1 MTGNTL
7 IMAIRKFRKQMKP
20 IIWLVTILMVLGGG
34 YATLSSI
41 IGSMSNGHSNYAF
54 KLNGNKISKFEVEK
68 TKATMIDGYSRYLG
82 DKVDRSLIDILA
94 FDEVVNKNLT
104 LEMADKLKVKVSN
117 GDVNDQY
124 DKIEN
129 SIGNRDQFKRMLQVQ
144 GYTKNTFKKE
154 LKDNLTVE
162 QTLAKIQ
169 EGINPTDEEINK
181 YYEDNLYT
189 RFSGKPLSDVKNEV
203 ITDLKQTKGIEEY
216 VLLLDKARKNMKLEN
231 VSQEYKAY
239 VERNE
244 MEEDGFAVSNI
255 EMAKRTLNNLFITN
269 GDRDKAREL
278 SKEYYRAQIKLA
290 KIAIER
296 GITVDETLPLDYKF
310 EEYKK
315 GLFENIKNSL
325 NPTDAQLKEYFEK
338 NKLVYDTF
346 PSSDSYIA
354 ILKVDASAED
364 KAAAKA
370 KAEEL
375 LKTLT
380 PENFAEVA
388 KKNSDG
394 PSSPNGG
401 DLGWFSKK
409 DMVEPFQKAVFS
421 GEVGKIYPQPVETI
435 FGEHLIY
442 IEDRK
447 DDEERAKASHIL
459 IVPKVS
465 EATINIK
472 KAEIEAVKAV
482 KEKLANGTVNFE
494 TLSKENK
501 DVLQSSLFSKIDDTG
516 YIPGLGYNEA
526 LTKLIF
532 DAPLNKVQTALI
544 EDKFYIFKKTN
555 EVKYKAADFN
565 ELKDRVKDDYLNS
578 KTQEELKKL
587 I

>member
-1 MTGNTL
+1 MTDNPL

-41 IGSMSNGHSNYAF
+41 VGSMSNGHSNYAF

-104 LEMADKLKVKVSN
+104 LEMAEKLKVKVSN
-117 GDVNDQY
+117 SDVNEQF

-129 SIGNRDQFKRMLQVQ
+129 SIGNKDQFKRMLQVQ

-162 QTLAKIQ
+162 QTLTKIQ
-169 EGINPTDEEINK
+169 EGINPTDDEINN
-181 YYEDNLYT
+181 YYEDNLYI
-189 RFSGKPLSDVKNEV
+189 RFSGKPLAEVRNEV

-216 VLLLDKARKNMKLEN
+216 VLLLNKARKDMKLEN

-239 VERNE
+239 VERSE

-269 GDRDKAREL
+269 GDREKAREL
-278 SKEYYRAQIKLA
+278 SKEYYRAQMKLA

-296 GITVDETLPLDYKF
+296 GIKVDETLPLDYKF

-325 NPTDAQLKEYFEK
+325 NPTEVQLKEYFEK

-346 PSSDSYIA
+346 PSSDAYIA
-354 ILKVDASAED
+354 ILKVDPSAED
-364 KAAAKA
+364 KAAAKI

-380 PENFAEVA
+380 PENFAEMA
-388 KKNSDG
+388 KKNSNG

-409 DMVEPFQKAVFS
+409 DMVEPFQKAVFA
-421 GEVGKIYPQPVETI
+421 GEIGKIYPEPVETI
-435 FGEHLIY
+435 FGQHLIY

-459 IVPKVS
+459 VVPKIS
-465 EATINIK
+465 EATLDVK
-472 KAEIEAVKAV
+472 KAEIEAV

-501 DVLQSSLFSKIDDTG
+501 DVLQSNLFSKIDDAG
-516 YIPGLGYNEA
+516 YIPGLGYNES

-544 EDKFYIFKKTN
+544 EDKFYIFKKIN
-555 EVKYKAADFN
+555 EVKYKSADFN

>member
-472 KAEIEAVKAV
+472 KAEIEAVK
-482 KEKLANGTVNFE
+482 EKLANGTVNFE

-544 EDKFYIFKKTN
+544 KDKFYIFKKTN

>member
-1 MTGNTL
+1 MTDNTL

-41 IGSMSNGHSNYAF
+41 VGSMSNGHSNYAF

-104 LEMADKLKVKVSN
+104 LEMAEKLKVKVSN
-117 GDVNDQY
+117 SDVNEQF

-129 SIGNRDQFKRMLQVQ
+129 SIGNKDQFKRMLQVQ

-169 EGINPTDEEINK
+169 EGINPTDDEINN
-181 YYEDNLYT
+181 YYEDNLYI
-189 RFSGKPLSDVKNEV
+189 RFSGKPLAEVRNEV

-216 VLLLDKARKNMKLEN
+216 VLLLNKARKDMKLEN

-239 VERNE
+239 VERSE

-269 GDRDKAREL
+269 GDREKAREL
-278 SKEYYRAQIKLA
+278 SKEYYRAQMKLA

-296 GITVDETLPLDYKF
+296 GIKVDETLPLDYKF

-325 NPTDAQLKEYFEK
+325 NPTEVQLKEYFEK

-346 PSSDSYIA
+346 PSSDAYIA
-354 ILKVDASAED
+354 ILKVDPSAED
-364 KAAAKA
+364 KAAAKI

-380 PENFAEVA
+380 PENFAEMA
-388 KKNSDG
+388 KKNSNG

-409 DMVEPFQKAVFS
+409 DMVEPFQKAVFA
-421 GEVGKIYPQPVETI
+421 GEIGKVYPEPVETI
-435 FGEHLIY
+435 FGQHLIY

-459 IVPKVS
+459 IVPKIS
-465 EATINIK
+465 EATLDVK
-472 KAEIEAVKAV
+472 KAEIEAV

-501 DVLQSSLFSKIDDTG
+501 DVLQSNLFSKIDDAG
-516 YIPGLGYNEA
+516 YIPGLGYNES

-544 EDKFYIFKKTN
+544 EDKFYIFKKIN
-555 EVKYKAADFN
+555 EVKYKSADFN

>member
-189 RFSGKPLSDVKNEV
+189 RFSGKPLFDVKNEV
-203 ITDLKQTKGIEEY
+203 IADLKQTKRIEEY

-472 KAEIEAVKAV
+472 KAEIEAVK
-482 KEKLANGTVNFE
+482 EKLANGTVNFE

>member
-346 PSSDSYIA
+346 PSSDLYIA

-472 KAEIEAVKAV
+472 KAEIEAVK
-482 KEKLANGTVNFE
+482 EKLANGTVNFE

>member
-1 MTGNTL
+1 MTDNTL

-41 IGSMSNGHSNYAF
+41 VGSMSNGHSNYAF

-104 LEMADKLKVKVSN
+104 LEMAEKLKVKVSN
-117 GDVNDQY
+117 SDVNEQF

-129 SIGNRDQFKRMLQVQ
+129 SIGNKDQFKRMLQVQ

-169 EGINPTDEEINK
+169 EGINPTDDEINN
-181 YYEDNLYT
+181 YYEDNLYI
-189 RFSGKPLSDVKNEV
+189 RFSGKPLAEVRNEV

-216 VLLLDKARKNMKLEN
+216 VLLLNKARKDMKLEN

-239 VERNE
+239 VERSE

-269 GDRDKAREL
+269 GDREKAREL

-296 GITVDETLPLDYKF
+296 GIMVDETLPLDYKF

-325 NPTDAQLKEYFEK
+325 NPTEVQLKEYFEK

-346 PSSDSYIA
+346 PSSDAYIA
-354 ILKVDASAED
+354 ILKVDPSAED
-364 KAAAKA
+364 KAAAKI

-380 PENFAEVA
+380 PENFAEMA
-388 KKNSDG
+388 KKNSNG

-409 DMVEPFQKAVFS
+409 DMVEPFQKAVFA
-421 GEVGKIYPQPVETI
+421 GEIGKVYPEPVETI
-435 FGEHLIY
+435 FGQHLIY

-459 IVPKVS
+459 IVPKIS
-465 EATINIK
+465 EATLDVK
-472 KAEIEAVKAV
+472 KAEIEAV

-501 DVLQSSLFSKIDDTG
+501 DVLQSNLFSKIDDAG
-516 YIPGLGYNEA
+516 YIPGLGYNES

-544 EDKFYIFKKTN
+544 EDKFYIFKKIN
-555 EVKYKAADFN
+555 EVKYKSADFN

-578 KTQEELKKL
+578 NTQEELKKL

>member
-472 KAEIEAVKAV
+472 KAEIEAVK
-482 KEKLANGTVNFE
+482 EKLANGTVNFE

-555 EVKYKAADFN
+555 EVKYKAADFK

>member
-325 NPTDAQLKEYFEK
+325 NPSDAQLKEYFEK

-472 KAEIEAVKAV
+472 KAEIEAVK
-482 KEKLANGTVNFE
+482 EKLANGTVNFE

>member
-154 LKDNLTVE
+154 LKGNLTVE

-472 KAEIEAVKAV
+472 KAEIEAVK
-482 KEKLANGTVNFE
+482 EKLANGTVNFE

>member
-1 MTGNTL
+1 MTGDTL

-82 DKVDRSLIDILA
+82 DKVDKSLIDILA

-104 LEMADKLKVKVSN
+104 LEMADKLKVKVSS
-117 GDVNDQY
+117 GDVNAQY

-129 SIGNRDQFKRMLQVQ
+129 SVGNRDQFKRMLQVQ

-162 QTLAKIQ
+162 KTLAKIQ

-181 YYEDNLYT
+181 YYEDNLYI
-189 RFSGKPLSDVKNEV
+189 RFSGKPLADVKSEA

-216 VLLLDKARKNMKLEN
+216 VLLLHKARKEMKLEN
-231 VSQEYKAY
+231 VSEEYKAY

-244 MEEDGFAVSNI
+244 IEEDGFAVSNI

-269 GDRDKAREL
+269 GDREKAREL
-278 SKEYYRAQIKLA
+278 SKEYYKAQIKLA

-310 EEYKK
+310 DEYKK

-346 PSSDSYIA
+346 PSADSYIA
-354 ILKVDASAED
+354 ILKVDPSAED
-364 KAAAKA
+364 KAAAKI

-380 PENFAEVA
+380 PENFAEMA
-388 KKNSDG
+388 KNNSDG

-409 DMVEPFQKAVFS
+409 DMVEPFQKAVFA
-421 GEVGKIYPQPVETI
+421 GEVGKIYPEPVETI
-435 FGEHLIY
+435 FGQHLIY

-459 IVPKVS
+459 IVPKIS
-465 EATINIK
+465 EVTLNTK
-472 KAEIEAVKAV
+472 KAEIEAV

-501 DVLQSSLFSKIDDTG
+501 DVLQSALFSKIDDAG
-516 YIPGLGYNEA
+516 YIPGLGYNES

-532 DAPLNKVQTALI
+532 DAPINNVQTALI
-544 EDKFYIFKKTN
+544 EDKFYIIKKIN

-565 ELKDRVKDDYLNS
+565 EMKDRVKEDYLNS

>member
-380 PENFAEVA
+380 PENFAEAA

-472 KAEIEAVKAV
+472 KAEIEAVK
-482 KEKLANGTVNFE
+482 EKLANGTVNFE

-532 DAPLNKVQTALI
+532 DAPLNKVQIALI

>member
-472 KAEIEAVKAV
+472 KAEIEAVK
-482 KEKLANGTVNFE
+482 EKLANGTVNFE

-565 ELKDRVKDDYLNS
+565 ELKDRVKDNYLNS

>member
-1 MTGNTL
+1 MTDNTL

-41 IGSMSNGHSNYAF
+41 VGSMSNGHSNYAF

-104 LEMADKLKVKVSN
+104 LEMAEKLKVKVSN
-117 GDVNDQY
+117 GDVNEQF

-129 SIGNRDQFKRMLQVQ
+129 SIGNKDQFKRMLQVQ

-169 EGINPTDEEINK
+169 EGINPTDDEINN
-181 YYEDNLYT
+181 YYEDNLYI
-189 RFSGKPLSDVKNEV
+189 RFSGKPLAEVRNEV

-216 VLLLDKARKNMKLEN
+216 VLLLNKARKDMKLEN

-239 VERNE
+239 VERSE

-269 GDRDKAREL
+269 GDREKAREL
-278 SKEYYRAQIKLA
+278 SKEYYKAQIKLA

-325 NPTDAQLKEYFEK
+325 NPTEVQLKEYFEK

-346 PSSDSYIA
+346 PSSDAYIA
-354 ILKVDASAED
+354 ILKVDPSAED
-364 KAAAKA
+364 KAVAKT

-380 PENFAEVA
+380 PENFAEMA

-409 DMVEPFQKAVFS
+409 DMVEPFQKAVFA
-421 GEVGKIYPQPVETI
+421 GEVGKIYPEPVETI
-435 FGEHLIY
+435 FGQHLIY

-459 IVPKVS
+459 IVPKIS
-465 EATINIK
+465 EATLDIK
-472 KAEIEAVKAV
+472 KAEIESV

-501 DVLQSSLFSKIDDTG
+501 DVLQSNLFSKIDDAG
-516 YIPGLGYNEA
+516 YIPGLGYNES

-532 DAPLNKVQTALI
+532 DAPLSKVQTALI
-544 EDKFYIFKKTN
+544 EDKFYIFKKIN

-578 KTQEELKKL
+578 QTQEELKKL